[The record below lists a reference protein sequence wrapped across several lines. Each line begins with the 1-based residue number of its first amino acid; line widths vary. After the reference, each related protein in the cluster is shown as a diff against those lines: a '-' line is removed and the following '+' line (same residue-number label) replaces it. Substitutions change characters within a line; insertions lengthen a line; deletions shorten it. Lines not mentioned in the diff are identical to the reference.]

1 MQITKIDQYLYQ
13 ITDILPASLL
23 AELQAVNWLDWPY
36 PQDAIEETNRKS
48 LTVTGVLEQVNQY
61 IIDITPIIQQ
71 HVGITFNNPP
81 RLANTVWWLDTENFT
96 SAMHSDTDIAA
107 TMQLYWHGADTLGTI
122 FFEENGVT
130 IKKYFVFEP
139 NTGYL
144 VLNQNSNP
152 ALRTVT
158 NLHHMPTPVPAGQY
172 RVSSYTGFTDYT
184 DK

>member
-23 AELQAVNWLDWPY
+23 AELNRVDWLNWPY
-36 PQDAIEETNRKS
+36 PLDAIEEGNRKS

-61 IIDITPIIQQ
+61 IIDITPAIQQ
-71 HVGITFNNPP
+71 NIGITFDNLPHI
-81 RLANTVWWLDTENFT
+81 ANTAWWLDTENFI
-96 SAMHSDTDIAA
+96 SAKHSDTDIAA
-107 TMQLYWHGADTLGTI
+107 NMQLYWYGAETLGTI
-122 FFEENGVT
+122 FFEEDRTT
-130 IKKYFVFEP
+130 IKKHFVFQP

-144 VLNQNSNP
+144 VLNQHSNP
-152 ALRTVT
+152 VLRTVT
-158 NLHHMPTPVPAGQY
+158 NLHHMPTPVPMGQY